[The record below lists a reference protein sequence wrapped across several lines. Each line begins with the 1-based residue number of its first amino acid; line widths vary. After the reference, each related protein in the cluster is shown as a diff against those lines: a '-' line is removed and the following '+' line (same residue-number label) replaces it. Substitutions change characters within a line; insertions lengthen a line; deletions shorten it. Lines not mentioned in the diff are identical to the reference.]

1 MLYNEYYGARDVDDN
16 STVKTRMTVLLL
28 IHQLEYVIMI
38 GRVLHTEH
46 ILLGWRQE
54 CPRADRP
61 WNGEVMDA
69 ADHWATK

>member
-1 MLYNEYYGARDVDDN
+1 
-16 STVKTRMTVLLL
+16 MTVLLL